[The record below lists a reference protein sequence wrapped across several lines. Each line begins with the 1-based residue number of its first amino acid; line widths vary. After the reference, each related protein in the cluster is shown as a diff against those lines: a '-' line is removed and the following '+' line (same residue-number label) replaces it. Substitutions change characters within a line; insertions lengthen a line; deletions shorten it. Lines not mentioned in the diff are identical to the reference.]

1 MDQKA
6 RAHIFVSGRVQG
18 VYFREKTRRKAQ
30 ELGVFGWVRNLPD
43 SKVEAVFE
51 GEKENIEKI
60 VKWSKRGPF
69 WAKVNGLE
77 VSWEEYK
84 GEFENFEIVY

>member
-1 MDQKA
+1 MSQKI

-18 VYFREKTRRKAQ
+18 VYFREKTRKKAQ

-43 SKVEAVFE
+43 GRVEAVFE
-51 GEKENIEKI
+51 GEKVEKM

-69 WAKVNGLE
+69 WAKINNSE
-77 VSWEEYK
+77 IQWEDYK
-84 GEFENFEIVY
+84 GEFNNFEIKY